1 MGVSNKAV
9 YQEAFDRARTGRGR
23 TLLQR
28 ILFRFQDHY
37 TQASREKGEHDGAAL
52 LAEEAAKAGSAPTA
66 SQAQN

>member
-37 TQASREKGEHDGAAL
+37 TQASREKGEHDGAAAR
-52 LAEEAAKAGSAPTA
+52 AEEFPATESAASV
-66 SQAQN
+66 SVAQR